1 MPTKITGELRGQ
13 MWPAGSRV
21 IMLGAHLVP
30 PNPACCA
37 DRGTKNHGSPGS
49 VRAHPAAHVSATARQ
64 RSSAYSSTKP
74 VCGSTTSS
82 AS

>member
-30 PNPACCA
+30 PTPRVAPIGA
-37 DRGTKNHGSPGS
+37 QRIMDRL
-49 VRAHPAAHVSATARQ
+49 
-64 RSSAYSSTKP
+64 
-74 VCGSTTSS
+74 
-82 AS
+82 